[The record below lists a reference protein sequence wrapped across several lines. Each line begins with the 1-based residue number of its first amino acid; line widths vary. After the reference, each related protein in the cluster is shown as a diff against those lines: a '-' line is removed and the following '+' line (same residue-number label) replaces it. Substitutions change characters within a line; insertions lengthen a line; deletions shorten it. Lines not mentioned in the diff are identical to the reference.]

1 MGARAYFI
9 LVLLMVL
16 LSPLG
21 ASAQSSVPSAPPSYS
36 PPPVVQVP
44 VQPTPQVTIPV
55 FPLPQLPVTTPTLPL
70 IPTDFTRPF
79 MGTAPML
86 FTAPT
91 LPAGN
96 AVKKVDPQNFPVLP
110 PGDSDDGIIVKY
122 LPGTDFSRPSKASVC
137 LTEGAVLV
145 SVRKPAAM
153 ALVTTPHGDVSIES
167 EADVVVRYEEGVL
180 RVMNLTGLGERVKIK
195 VHGAEVSA
203 RVNGQSYSEPVKNQP
218 VSIAL
223 KVGHE
228 VVSADRRLTGRDL
241 HPHDGVGR
249 RQYVFIEA
257 DSLAVSEFS
266 LESALSG
273 MDLLVDLQQK
283 VTGVKERRVLGDMAK
298 MASVLN
304 YMNGESGYTALTKPS
319 KQGFPRE

>member
-122 LPGTDFSRPSKASVC
+122 LPGTDFSRPS
-137 LTEGAVLV
+137 
-145 SVRKPAAM
+145 
-153 ALVTTPHGDVSIES
+153 
-167 EADVVVRYEEGVL
+167 
-180 RVMNLTGLGERVKIK
+180 
-195 VHGAEVSA
+195 
-203 RVNGQSYSEPVKNQP
+203 
-218 VSIAL
+218 
-223 KVGHE
+223 
-228 VVSADRRLTGRDL
+228 
-241 HPHDGVGR
+241 
-249 RQYVFIEA
+249 
-257 DSLAVSEFS
+257 
-266 LESALSG
+266 
-273 MDLLVDLQQK
+273 
-283 VTGVKERRVLGDMAK
+283 
-298 MASVLN
+298 
-304 YMNGESGYTALTKPS
+304 
-319 KQGFPRE
+319 

>member
-1 MGARAYFI
+1 MGARAYYI
-9 LVLLMVL
+9 LVLLMML
-16 LSPLG
+16 LRPLG
-21 ASAQSSVPSAPPSYS
+21 VSAQSSVPSAPPSYS

-44 VQPTPQVTIPV
+44 VQPTPQITNPV
-55 FPLPQLPVTTPTLPL
+55 LSLPLPQLPVTTPTLPL

-96 AVKKVDPQNFPVLP
+96 AVKKVDPQNFPVLLQS
-110 PGDSDDGIIVKY
+110 DSDDGIIVKY
-122 LPGTDFSRPSKASVC
+122 LPGTDFSRPGKASVC

-145 SVRKPAAM
+145 SVRKPAHM

-218 VSIAL
+218 VSVAL

-228 VVSADRRLTGRDL
+228 VVSADRKLTGRDL

-319 KQGFPRE
+319 K